1 MADTAHD
8 HHHRGEMDI
17 HEQQRTFHGFIVA
30 TKWCSL
36 FIAILIL
43 FPSLLFAANVP
54 FMGALI
60 TTIVVLALGIVM
72 LREKRK
78 AAH

>member
-36 FIAILIL
+36 FLAVLIL
-43 FPSLLFAANVP
+43 FPSLLFAADVP
-54 FMGALI
+54 FIGAAI
-60 TTIVVLALGIVM
+60 TSIVVLALGIAA

-78 AAH
+78 PAH